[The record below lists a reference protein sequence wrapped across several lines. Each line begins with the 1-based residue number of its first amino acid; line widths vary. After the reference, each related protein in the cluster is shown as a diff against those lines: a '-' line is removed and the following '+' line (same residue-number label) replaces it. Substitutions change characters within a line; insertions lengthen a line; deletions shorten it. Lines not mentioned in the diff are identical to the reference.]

1 VRLLIVLLE
10 LEGNNGGK
18 RKAAQYPE
26 RTRERDHLYD
36 WQEFLC

>member
-1 VRLLIVLLE
+1 MRLLTVLLE
-10 LEGNNGGK
+10 LERDNGSK
-18 RKAAQYPE
+18 MKATQYPE